1 MAVKTELLVWDKFPV
16 IEEAGPPALP
26 PKMVPDKVGLS
37 HVYWVPAGTI
47 PLVTFTAEKLKLA
60 PLQVTLENEVTD
72 TTGLTKTVTENT
84 LPVQSPE
91 SGVTK

>member
-1 MAVKTELLVWDKFPV
+1 MAVKTELLVWDKLPV

-37 HVYWVPAGTI
+37 QVYWVPAGTI
-47 PLVTFTAEKLKLA
+47 PLVIFTAEKLKLA
-60 PLQVTLENEVTD
+60 PLQVTLENEVTEI
-72 TTGLTKTVTENT
+72 TGLTKTVTENT
-84 LPVQSPE
+84 FPEQSPE